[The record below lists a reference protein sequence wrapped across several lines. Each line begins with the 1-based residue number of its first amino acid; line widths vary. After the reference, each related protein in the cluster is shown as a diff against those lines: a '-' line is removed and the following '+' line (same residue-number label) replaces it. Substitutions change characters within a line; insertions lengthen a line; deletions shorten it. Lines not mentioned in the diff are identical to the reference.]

1 MEQLNQTNDLI
12 SKRRQRLHELLIA
25 LIGNQKDLPLM
36 DAGGPQLENSSTEM
50 LQQDPATWLDRNRR
64 LLKRYQALVRTALTL
79 DALMDAE
86 KDCD

>member
-1 MEQLNQTNDLI
+1 
-12 SKRRQRLHELLIA
+12 
-25 LIGNQKDLPLM
+25 M